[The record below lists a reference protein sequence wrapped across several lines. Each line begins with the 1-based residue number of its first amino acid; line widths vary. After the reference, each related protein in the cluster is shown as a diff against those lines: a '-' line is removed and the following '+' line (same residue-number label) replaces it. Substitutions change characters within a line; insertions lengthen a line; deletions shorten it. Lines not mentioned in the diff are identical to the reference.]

1 MRLAASILCFFS
13 SMLLLCRS
21 IWFAWVVR
29 RHHGTLTFPRVRTS
43 DPSAGIAYS
52 KTIFFPDRYRWWPFA
67 MGPPIGTRGIEMRP
81 PVTGHAL
88 TSCRGSDLD
97 CRVGGF
103 RCLHCE
109 SVFAEL
115 EDAAFPVSQGAQSPQ
130 PNNLTSFPSLSCIS

>member
-13 SMLLLCRS
+13 SMLRLCRS

-29 RHHGTLTFPRVRTS
+29 QRHGTLTFPRVRTS

-67 MGPPIGTRGIEMRP
+67 MGPPIGTRGNEMRP
-81 PVTGHAL
+81 PVTGLAL

-97 CRVGGF
+97 CRVGVSDVYIAKVYSPSWKMPRFLF
-103 RCLHCE
+103 RK
-109 SVFAEL
+109 A
-115 EDAAFPVSQGAQSPQ
+115 
-130 PNNLTSFPSLSCIS
+130 LSRHR